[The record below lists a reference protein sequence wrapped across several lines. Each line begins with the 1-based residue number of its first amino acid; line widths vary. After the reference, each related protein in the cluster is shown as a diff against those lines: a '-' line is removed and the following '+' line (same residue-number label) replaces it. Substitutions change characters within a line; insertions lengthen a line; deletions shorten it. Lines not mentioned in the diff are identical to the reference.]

1 MAGGVGWFPCIGS
14 RRGAMEKI
22 VCESCGY
29 EGYADICGYCGKPQC
44 PRCGYCGC
52 DESFWEQV
60 ACGMLAE

>member
-1 MAGGVGWFPCIGS
+1 
-14 RRGAMEKI
+14 MEKI